1 MKQRARGVPEGAYMS
16 QSQSI
21 NNLEPSASSSTKI
34 SFWQKKSV
42 RKTVHAIFI
51 YSLLIGIGILVLMPL
66 SWMLTAALRAPGESV
81 YTLPASWFPT
91 ESFHWENF
99 WKVLTNDDFPL
110 WRPALNTLMLVVLN
124 VTGVLISNTL
134 VAYAFARLDFPKKE
148 FLFKLVILSML
159 MPGVVLFIPSFLW
172 FNLLGWYGTYLPLW
186 VGSFFGDSFYIFITR
201 QYMRSFPKELDEA
214 ATIDGCSRFGIYW
227 RIILPLSKPVM
238 TLMAV
243 FTFMDVWNDFQG
255 PLIYLNDPSKFTLAI
270 ALNYFRQSL
279 FSGQEPTTNLV
290 MAGALLSVIPMLI
303 LYFFAQEELI
313 GGIAS
318 VGLKG

>member
-1 MKQRARGVPEGAYMS
+1 MS
-16 QSQSI
+16 QSQNIKKVES
-21 NNLEPSASSSTKI
+21 SASSRIKI
-34 SFWQKKSV
+34 KFWRRKSV
-42 RKTVHAIFI
+42 RKIIHAVFN
-51 YSLLIGIGILVLMPL
+51 YSLLIGIGILILMPL
-66 SWMLTAALRAPGESV
+66 SWMLTAALRAPGETV

-99 WKVLTNDDFPL
+99 WTVLVNEDYPL
-110 WRPALNTLMLVVLN
+110 WRPALNTMMLVVLN

-148 FLFKLVILSML
+148 LLFKLVILSML
-159 MPGVVLFIPSFLW
+159 MPGVVLFIPSFLL
-172 FNLLGWYGTYLPLW
+172 FNALGWYGTYLPLW
-186 VGSFFGDSFYIFITR
+186 VGSFFGNSFYIFITR
-201 QYMRSFPKELDEA
+201 QYMRSFPKDLDDA
-214 ATIDGCSRFGIYW
+214 ARIDGASRFGIYW

-238 TLMAV
+238 VLMAV
-243 FTFMDVWNDFQG
+243 FTFMDTWNEFQG
-255 PLIYLNDPSKFTLAI
+255 PLIYLNEPSKFTLSI

-290 MAGALLSVIPMLI
+290 MAASLLSVIPMLI
-303 LYFFAQEELI
+303 LYFFSQDELI

>member
-1 MKQRARGVPEGAYMS
+1 MS
-16 QSQSI
+16 QSQNI
-21 NNLEPSASSSTKI
+21 KKIEPSASSRIKLR
-34 SFWQKKSV
+34 FWRRKSV
-42 RKTVHAIFI
+42 RKTVHAVFI
-51 YSLLIGIGILVLMPL
+51 YSLLIGIGILILMPL
-66 SWMLTAALRAPGESV
+66 SWMLTAALRAPGETV

-99 WKVLTNDDFPL
+99 WKVLVNDDYPL
-110 WRPALNTLMLVVLN
+110 WRPALNTMMLVVLN

-159 MPGVVLFIPSFLW
+159 MPGVVLFIPSFLL
-172 FNLLGWYGTYLPLW
+172 FNALGWYGTYLPLW
-186 VGSFFGDSFYIFITR
+186 VGAFFGNSFYIFITR
-201 QYMRSFPKELDEA
+201 QYMRSFPKDLDDA
-214 ATIDGCSRFGIYW
+214 ARIDGASRFGIYW

-238 TLMAV
+238 VLMAV
-243 FTFMDVWNDFQG
+243 FTFMDTWNEFQG
-255 PLIYLNDPSKFTLAI
+255 PLIYLNEPSKFTLSI

-290 MAGALLSVIPMLI
+290 MAASLLSVIPMLI
-303 LYFFAQEELI
+303 LYFFSQDELI

>member
-1 MKQRARGVPEGAYMS
+1 
-16 QSQSI
+16 
-21 NNLEPSASSSTKI
+21 
-34 SFWQKKSV
+34 
-42 RKTVHAIFI
+42 
-51 YSLLIGIGILVLMPL
+51 MPL
-66 SWMLTAALRAPGESV
+66 SWMLTAALRAPGETV

-91 ESFHWENF
+91 DSFHWKNF
-99 WKVLTNDDFPL
+99 WTVLTNENYPL
-110 WRPALNTLMLVVLN
+110 WRPALNTMMLVVLN

-159 MPGVVLFIPSFLW
+159 MPGVVLFIPSFLL

-186 VGSFFGDSFYIFITR
+186 VGAFFGNSFYIFITR
-201 QYMRSFPKELDEA
+201 QYMRSFPKDLDEA
-214 ATIDGCSRFGIYW
+214 ATIDGCSRFGVYW

-243 FTFMDVWNDFQG
+243 FTFMDVWNEFQG
-255 PLIYLNDPSKFTLAI
+255 PLIYLNEPSKFTLSI
-270 ALNYFRQSL
+270 ALNYFSQSL

-303 LYFFAQEELI
+303 LYFFSQDELI

-318 VGLKG
+318 VGIKG

>member
-1 MKQRARGVPEGAYMS
+1 MS
-16 QSQSI
+16 QSQNI
-21 NNLEPSASSSTKI
+21 KKVEPSASSRIKI
-34 SFWQKKSV
+34 KFWRRKSV
-42 RKTVHAIFI
+42 RKIVHAVFN
-51 YSLLIGIGILVLMPL
+51 YSLLIGIGILILMPL
-66 SWMLTAALRAPGESV
+66 SWMLTAALRAPGETV

-91 ESFHWENF
+91 ESFHW
-99 WKVLTNDDFPL
+99 WKLPSQRSSSFEGMMACSRHTM
-110 WRPALNTLMLVVLN
+110 MLVVLN

-159 MPGVVLFIPSFLW
+159 MPGVVLFIPSFLL
-172 FNLLGWYGTYLPLW
+172 FNALGWYGTYLPLW
-186 VGSFFGDSFYIFITR
+186 VGSFFGNSFYIFITR
-201 QYMRSFPKELDEA
+201 QYMRSFPKDLDDA
-214 ATIDGCSRFGIYW
+214 ARIDGASRFGIYW

-238 TLMAV
+238 VLMAV
-243 FTFMDVWNDFQG
+243 FTFMDTWNEFQG
-255 PLIYLNDPSKFTLAI
+255 PLIYLNEPSKFTLSI

-290 MAGALLSVIPMLI
+290 MAASLLSVIPMLI
-303 LYFFAQEELI
+303 LYFFSQDELI

>member
-1 MKQRARGVPEGAYMS
+1 MS

-21 NNLEPSASSSTKI
+21 NNIEPSASSSTNF
-34 SFWQKKSV
+34 SFWLRKSV
-42 RKTVHAIFI
+42 RKTFHAVFI
-51 YSLLIGIGILVLMPL
+51 YSLLIGIGILILMPL

-91 ESFHWENF
+91 DSFHWDNF
-99 WKVLTNDDFPL
+99 WHVLVNDDYPL
-110 WRPALNTLMLVVLN
+110 WRPALNTMMLVVLN

-159 MPGVVLFIPSFLW
+159 MPGVVLFIPSFLL

-186 VGSFFGDSFYIFITR
+186 VGAFFGNSFYIFITR
-201 QYMRSFPKELDEA
+201 QYMRSFPRELDEA
-214 ATIDGCSRFGIYW
+214 ATIDGCSRLGVYW

-243 FTFMDVWNDFQG
+243 FTFMDVWNEFQG
-255 PLIYLNDPSKFTLAI
+255 PLIYLNDPAKFTLSI

-290 MAGALLSVIPMLI
+290 MAASLLSVIPMLI
-303 LYFFAQEELI
+303 LYFFAQDELI

>member
-1 MKQRARGVPEGAYMS
+1 MS

-34 SFWQKKSV
+34 NIWQRKSF

-51 YSLLIGIGILVLMPL
+51 YSLLIGIGVLILMPL

-81 YTLPASWFPT
+81 YTIPASWFPT
-91 ESFHWENF
+91 ESFHWGNF

-110 WRPALNTLMLVVLN
+110 WRPALNTLMLVFLN
-124 VTGVLISNTL
+124 ITGVLISNTL

-159 MPGVVLFIPSFLW
+159 MPGVVLFIPSFLL

-186 VGSFFGDSFYIFITR
+186 VGSFFGNSFYIFITR

-238 TLMAV
+238 ILMAV

-303 LYFFAQEELI
+303 LYFFAQDELI

>member
-1 MKQRARGVPEGAYMS
+1 MS
-16 QSQSI
+16 QLQSI
-21 NNLEPSASSSTKI
+21 IKMEPSGSPSIKKK
-34 SFWQKKSV
+34 FWQRKSA
-42 RKTVHAIFI
+42 RKTTHAVFI
-51 YSLLIGIGILVLMPL
+51 YSLLIGIGILILMPL
-66 SWMLTAALRAPGESV
+66 SWMLTAALRAPGETV
-81 YTLPASWFPT
+81 YTLPASWFPKD
-91 ESFHWENF
+91 SFHWANF
-99 WKVLTNDDFPL
+99 WNVLVNDDYPL
-110 WRPALNTLMLVVLN
+110 WRPALNTMMLVVLN

-159 MPGVVLFIPSFLW
+159 MPGVVLFIPSFLL

-186 VGSFFGDSFYIFITR
+186 VGAFFGNSFYIFITR

-243 FTFMDVWNDFQG
+243 FTFMDVWNEFQG
-255 PLIYLNDPSKFTLAI
+255 PLIYLNDPSKFTLSI

-290 MAGALLSVIPMLI
+290 MAGALLSVIPMLL
-303 LYFFAQEELI
+303 LYFFAQDELI

-318 VGLKG
+318 VGIKG